1 MLKKVVV
8 AWIIE
13 KPELS
18 ETNPTKEQ
26 IKNLIAW
33 TEINFIYKN
42 LILNGL
48 TIELYGYYTTISTAK
63 EV

>member
-13 KPELS
+13 KPEVS

-48 TIELYGYYTTISTAK
+48 TIELYGYYTTISTSK